1 MGIDNDVY
9 DRLGATWWD
18 EDNPLN
24 VLHGSFTPARMRYF
38 RRVLSRVGI
47 SRGRLLD
54 VGCGAGFLSE
64 EFARSGFTV
73 SAIDP
78 SPVAIAAARAHAE
91 AGGLA
96 IDYRLGRGEQ
106 LPFADASVDVATS
119 CDVLEH
125 VADLGR
131 VIAEVARVLRPGG
144 VFLYDTINRTRRSRL
159 LVIRAMQEWRW
170 TRITDAE
177 IHDWAMFITPAELS
191 AVLDDHGLAAAETVG
206 LAPRASLPNM
216 VRDLLR
222 TRRGRMSFG
231 ELSRRLDFG
240 EVQDVRVSYLGYAV
254 RSG

>member
-38 RRVLSRVGI
+38 RRVLERVGV
-47 SRGRLLD
+47 SGGRVLD

-64 EFARSGFTV
+64 EFAKSGFAV
-73 SAIDP
+73 AGIDP

-91 AGGLA
+91 AGGLV

-106 LPFADASVDVATS
+106 LPFADASVDVVAC

-125 VADLGR
+125 VAD
-131 VIAEVARVLRPGG
+131 VDPVAAEVARVLRPGG
-144 VFLYDTINRTRRSRL
+144 VFLYDTVNRTRRSRL
-159 LVIRAMQEWRW
+159 LVIRAMQEWRC

-177 IHDWAMFITPAELS
+177 IHEWAMFITPAELS
-191 AVLDDHGLAAAETVG
+191 AVLDRHGLAAAETVG
-206 LAPRASLPNM
+206 LAPRAGLPAI

-222 TRRGRMSFG
+222 TRRGRMTYG

-240 EVQDVRVSYLGYAV
+240 EVADVRVSYLGYAV

>member
-38 RRVLSRVGI
+38 RRVLDRLGI
-47 SRGRLLD
+47 SGGRLLD

-64 EFARSGFTV
+64 EFARAGFAVTG
-73 SAIDP
+73 IDP

-91 AGGLA
+91 AR
-96 IDYRLGRGEQ
+96 RLTVEYLVGVGEQ
-106 LPFADASVDVATS
+106 LRIDDASVDVVAC

-125 VADLGR
+125 VPDVDR

-144 VFLYDTINRTRRSRL
+144 VFLYDTISRTRRSRL

-191 AVLDDHGLAAAETVG
+191 ATLDGHGLAVVETVG
-206 LAPRASLPNM
+206 LAPRAGLAAM

-222 TRRGRMSFG
+222 VRRGRMTYG
-231 ELSRRLDFG
+231 ELSRRMDFG
-240 EVQDVRVSYLGYAV
+240 EVDDLRVSYLGYAV